1 MIAKGWRCEKGPR
14 FLLIPY
20 IRKFLSENADSD
32 IRIYIGTDS
41 QNLRYRKM
49 TGYVT
54 AIAFHI
60 GTIDDNIFCGRGVHV
75 IYKEKKLKRVTDNFL
90 RLWKEAN
97 LTLEVSEFLRSNG
110 ILINCVDLDFNKK
123 EINSKSGFKS
133 CRLIAGAEGM
143 FKGLGYEVSSKP
155 DELFATVAADSLIH
169 KINWKNVQIS

>member
-14 FLLIPY
+14 FPLIPY

-75 IYKEKKLKRVTDNFL
+75 IYKEKK
-90 RLWKEAN
+90 
-97 LTLEVSEFLRSNG
+97 LEVSEFLRSNG